1 MTQSA
6 PIKVFRVGCVS
17 ASVFARE
24 VGDDQ
29 RLLHSVS
36 LQKRYVEND
45 EAKYTSSFGLAE
57 LPLAVRVLT
66 IAQQYVERQEA
77 EIDLD

>member
-1 MTQSA
+1 MAQA
-6 PIKVFRVGCVS
+6 KPVKVFRLGCVS

-24 VGDDQ
+24 VGDDK
-29 RLLHSVS
+29 RLIHSVS
-36 LQKRYVEND
+36 LQKRYVEDD

-57 LPLAVRVLT
+57 LPLAARVLQ
-66 IAQQYVERQEA
+66 IAQQYVERLEA